1 MLAHLKKQECKDLVN
16 VNWGASAAAGGESCA
31 RNSRCSFSA
40 STFPSRLHLHP
51 LPMNLLGLFWC
62 ETLATTCGYF
72 SLLDWRG
79 SKQNRK
85 LKAFGF
91 VVDCT
96 AKRSR
101 VSILS
106 SNLIAPLHIWHWRT
120 LGGYVL
126 VLVQASEPEAQV
138 VMLCARPEVA
148 GPLHLCTCAHCA
160 CKLHIQFIVHIYA
173 HNANLCSLC
182 TFVLMMH
189 TCAQWCILVLI
200 VHFCAPIFSS
210 YNAWTTCSCCYTWP
224 RLYSITN
231 ILLKIMQFRHHV
243 FHYPVCKRRLLD
255 LGRGYRSS

>member
-1 MLAHLKKQECKDLVN
+1 M
-16 VNWGASAAAGGESCA
+16 
-31 RNSRCSFSA
+31 
-40 STFPSRLHLHP
+40 
-51 LPMNLLGLFWC
+51 
-62 ETLATTCGYF
+62 
-72 SLLDWRG
+72 
-79 SKQNRK
+79 
-85 LKAFGF
+85 
-91 VVDCT
+91 
-96 AKRSR
+96 
-101 VSILS
+101 
-106 SNLIAPLHIWHWRT
+106 
-120 LGGYVL
+120 L

-189 TCAQWCILVLI
+189 TCAQWCIFVLI

-231 ILLKIMQFRHHV
+231 ILLKIMQFCHHV

-255 LGRGYRSS
+255 LGKPSFKKIYIILKNEPVPHYIWRNHIIFLDSAFPLYAQSSNKYLSITITINAITTRWVSDGSLPW